1 MKSYQ
6 VFLLD
11 HSAMSLE
18 ITKKK
23 KKPCKKCKYV
33 ETGQYATKQVMPYWR
48 NQRKFLKCLEI
59 NKNEN
64 MMTQIL

>member
-23 KKPCKKCKYV
+23 KKNNPAKNANMWKL
-33 ETGQYATKQVMPYWR
+33 GQYASKQVMPY
-48 NQRKFLKCLEI
+48 
-59 NKNEN
+59 
-64 MMTQIL
+64 